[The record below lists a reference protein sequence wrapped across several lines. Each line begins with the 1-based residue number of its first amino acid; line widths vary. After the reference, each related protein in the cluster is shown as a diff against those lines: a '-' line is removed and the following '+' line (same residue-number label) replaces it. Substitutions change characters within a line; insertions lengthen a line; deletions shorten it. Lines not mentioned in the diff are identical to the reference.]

1 MAIRFAG
8 NLMVMGR
15 VKGAGQL
22 LPVTRLLCLLSLLA
36 FLGFYLGHSLWWL
49 VVLTLAA
56 NFIYP
61 TLMPMGEALAT
72 RMVVQTHLDYGKV
85 RLCGSF
91 AFIVASTLVGALVGN
106 FGSDWVLHTMVA
118 GLLIMLGLSLLPLR
132 PAPGSWGGAGQGLAA
147 RHAQVGPGAPLPAHH
162 RPAAG
167 EPRGLLRFQRHLL
180 EERRLQRHPD
190 RVSLGLWEWWRR
202 SPCSPRTSASSSASG
217 PDPVSGGA
225 LAAWCAGCCSAVLP
239 TWRCWCSASCCTG
252 HLLRQSPRRHPL
264 HDPPVARGA
273 ADPHPGALCGPGPR
287 HDGGGPDGDLRRA
300 VRAAGGGIFFIMVLV
315 VLPVFVLRL
324 REESP

>member
-1 MAIRFAG
+1 
-8 NLMVMGR
+8 
-15 VKGAGQL
+15 L

-132 PAPGSWGGAGQGLAA
+132 PAPGAARGAGQGLAA

-167 EPRGLLRFQRHLL
+167 EPCGLLRFQRHLL

-190 RVSLGLWEWWRR
+190 RVSLGSGSGGGDRHVRR
-202 SPCSPRTSASSSASG
+202 GQALPPALRR
-217 PDPVSGGA
+217 PDPVSGGGPWLRGA
-225 LAAWCAGCCSAVLP
+225 LGAARQFYRLAVLVLGQLLHGVTFCVSHLGAIRFMTRQLPAEQQIP
-239 TWRCWCSASCCTG
+239 TQALYAALGLGMTVAALMAICG
-252 HLLRQSPRRHPL
+252 VLFEPL
-264 HDPPVARGA
+264 
-273 ADPHPGALCGPGPR
+273 
-287 HDGGGPDGDLRRA
+287 
-300 VRAAGGGIFFIMVLV
+300 GGGIFFIMVLV

-324 REESP
+324 REESPEQGR